1 MGQAIE
7 QVTEQASLFDRLG
20 GRDGISRVVH
30 RVMANH
36 LANPIVKTRFEHA
49 RQTRDEMTNHAIE
62 FFCTGLSGV
71 ATYRGR
77 PLPNAHAGMNIT
89 EQEFVAVLDDILA
102 ALAAE
107 NVAELEQAEVLKILY
122 GMKPEIVRL

>member
-1 MGQAIE
+1 M
-7 QVTEQASLFDRLG
+7 EQATAQATLFDRLG
-20 GRDGISRVVH
+20 GRDGITRVVN

-36 LANPIVKTRFEHA
+36 LANPLVQSRFQHA
-49 RQTRDEMTNHAIE
+49 EQTREQMTDHAIE

-71 ATYRGR
+71 ETYKGR
-77 PLPNAHAGMNIT
+77 SLPEAHAGMNIS

-107 NVAELEQAEVLKILY
+107 NVGELEQAEVLKILY

>member
-1 MGQAIE
+1 MEQA
-7 QVTEQASLFDRLG
+7 TEQATEQARLFDRLG
-20 GRDGISRVVH
+20 GRDGISRVVQ

-49 RQTRDEMTNHAIE
+49 RQTREEMTNHAIE

-71 ATYRGR
+71 PTYQGR
-77 PLPNAHAGMNIT
+77 PLPTAHAGMNVT

-107 NVAELEQAEVLKILY
+107 NVAEPEQAEVLKILY
-122 GMKPEIVRL
+122 GMKAEIVRL

>member
-1 MGQAIE
+1 MQQA
-7 QVTEQASLFDRLG
+7 TEQATLFERLG
-20 GRDGISRVVH
+20 GRDGITRVVT

-36 LANPIVKTRFEHA
+36 LANPLVKTRFEHA
-49 RQTRDEMTNHAIE
+49 QQTREQMIQHAIE

-71 ATYRGR
+71 DTYEGR
-77 PLPNAHAGMNIT
+77 PLPKAHAGMNVT

-107 NVAELEQAEVLKILY
+107 HVGELEQAEVLKILY

>member
-1 MGQAIE
+1 M
-7 QVTEQASLFDRLG
+7 EQATLFDRLG
-20 GRDGISRVVH
+20 GRDGLSRVVH

-36 LANPIVKTRFEHA
+36 LANPLVKTRFQHA
-49 RQTRDEMTNHAIE
+49 RQTREEMTNHAIE

-71 ATYRGR
+71 ATYQGR
-77 PLPNAHAGMNIT
+77 PLPKAHAGMNIT